1 LSKSPSMRVLV
12 TGAAGFLGSHL
23 CDALIEQQH
32 FVVGV
37 DNLSTGRLENLAH
50 LDREPRFEFV
60 ERDICTPFDP
70 GQVDYIYNLAS
81 PASPVHYHRLGIE
94 TLQVGSYG
102 VFNTLELARKYNAG
116 FLHASTSEC
125 YGDPKVHPQP
135 ESYWGNANPVGERSV
150 YDEAKRFAEAAV
162 MAYHRH
168 HRVNTHLARIFNTYG
183 PRLAAGDGR
192 VISNFIVQALAGE
205 PLTVQG
211 NGSQTRSFCY
221 VSDLIDGLLRLAKSD
236 EALPV
241 NLGNPDEWTILEL
254 ARHVLEVTGSS
265 SEIVFRDLPP
275 DDPTQ
280 RRPDIT
286 KAKDVLGWDP
296 LVPLSEGLR
305 HTLAYFRGPVQSTSR
320 PPAKTATAP
329 VA

>member
-1 LSKSPSMRVLV
+1 
-12 TGAAGFLGSHL
+12 
-23 CDALIEQQH
+23 
-32 FVVGV
+32 
-37 DNLSTGRLENLAH
+37 
-50 LDREPRFEFV
+50 
-60 ERDICTPFDP
+60 
-70 GQVDYIYNLAS
+70 
-81 PASPVHYHRLGIE
+81 
-94 TLQVGSYG
+94 
-102 VFNTLELARKYNAG
+102 
-116 FLHASTSEC
+116 
-125 YGDPKVHPQP
+125 VHPQP

-150 YDEAKRFAEAAV
+150 YDEAKRFAEATV
-162 MAYHRH
+162 MAYHRY
-168 HRVNTHLARIFNTYG
+168 HRMNTHLARIFNTYG

-192 VISNFIVQALAGE
+192 VISNFVVQALAGE

-236 EALPV
+236 EAMPV

-254 ARHVLEVTGSS
+254 AHNVLKATGSS

-280 RRPDIT
+280 RRPDIS

-305 HTLAYFRGPVQSTSR
+305 HTLAYFRGSVQPTR
-320 PPAKTATAP
+320 PPAKTSPAP